1 VLRATVISGSGISGS
16 GGSFRVVLSPLQGGG
31 DEGGDD
37 EDNVAELETEIGE
50 EVDEGPSPIVP
61 EIRELVWTAGAFVVF
76 ALLMRYLLYPR
87 VRRGMD
93 ARYNSIATGHSS
105 AEATRAAARA
115 EIADYERQLAAVRGV
130 LADIDAQ
137 TTPEIVVV
145 NKADVADPMVIT
157 RLLAREPHSVVVS
170 ARTGYGTDD
179 LRAAIE
185 ADLPHPQ
192 TEVNVLLP
200 YARGDLMSR
209 IHERGEVVSVDHT
222 GEGTAVVARV
232 NAGLAAELAPYSV
245 TSV

>member
-115 EIADYERQLAAVRGV
+115 EIADYERQLAAVRAEAAARVDAARQELESERVGQ
-130 LADIDAQ
+130 LAATNARLAQ
-137 TTPEIVVV
+137 ERAAAAEEDEAARVAVRDQV
-145 NKADVADPMVIT
+145 ESAVAD
-157 RLLAREPHSVVVS
+157 
-170 ARTGYGTDD
+170 
-179 LRAAIE
+179 
-185 ADLPHPQ
+185 
-192 TEVNVLLP
+192 
-200 YARGDLMSR
+200 
-209 IHERGEVVSVDHT
+209 
-222 GEGTAVVARV
+222 VVARAV
-232 NAGLAAELAPYSV
+232 ELGTGTRPSPDVVRRAVAESMSAGV
-245 TSV
+245 GR

>member
-1 VLRATVISGSGISGS
+1 MLRATVISGSGISGS

-115 EIADYERQLAAVRGV
+115 EIADYERQLAAVRAEAAARVDAARQELESERVGQ
-130 LADIDAQ
+130 LAATNARLAQ
-137 TTPEIVVV
+137 ERAAAAEEDEAARVAVRDQV
-145 NKADVADPMVIT
+145 ESAVAD
-157 RLLAREPHSVVVS
+157 
-170 ARTGYGTDD
+170 
-179 LRAAIE
+179 
-185 ADLPHPQ
+185 
-192 TEVNVLLP
+192 
-200 YARGDLMSR
+200 
-209 IHERGEVVSVDHT
+209 
-222 GEGTAVVARV
+222 VVARAV
-232 NAGLAAELAPYSV
+232 ELGTGTRPAPDVVRRAVAESMSAGV
-245 TSV
+245 GR